1 LSRDEKLLVINVLAN
16 SIPAGGPMS
25 GGDRIWIE
33 CAKRW
38 MRDQTVEVRVLTT
51 VEGVERGHDY
61 GLTSIPYIIWSRS
74 GSKGSN
80 VYMLY
85 FMRALQGIVSS
96 LRYPNSSERNVVIY
110 SSSDFIPDSIP
121 ALIMKLRFKNAKW
134 IAGFY
139 LFVAKPLSKES
150 PYKGRL
156 FFRSLFYYLSQMPI
170 YWLIQKRA
178 DMVWVTNDLDR
189 YKFING
195 SRLTADQV
203 VAVRGGVDTKT
214 PASIPE
220 PDEKRYDAVFI
231 GRFHPQKGV
240 LELID
245 IWRFVCDKRKDA
257 QLAMIGTGELEAEVK
272 AKILKCGLEKNVTLL
287 GFKDGLEKLKIF
299 KNSKIVVHPAT
310 YDSGGMASAEAMAC
324 GIPGVSFDLPALKTY
339 YPSGML
345 KSPCYDLQGFAEN
358 IIKLLED
365 QNLYTST
372 QREAL
377 KLAER
382 WDWDIRAQELLEVI
396 KKCF

>member
-1 LSRDEKLLVINVLAN
+1 
-16 SIPAGGPMS
+16 
-25 GGDRIWIE
+25 
-33 CAKRW
+33 
-38 MRDQTVEVRVLTT
+38 
-51 VEGVERGHDY
+51 
-61 GLTSIPYIIWSRS
+61 
-74 GSKGSN
+74 
-80 VYMLY
+80 
-85 FMRALQGIVSS
+85 
-96 LRYPNSSERNVVIY
+96 
-110 SSSDFIPDSIP
+110 
-121 ALIMKLRFKNAKW
+121 
-134 IAGFY
+134 
-139 LFVAKPLSKES
+139 
-150 PYKGRL
+150 
-156 FFRSLFYYLSQMPI
+156 
-170 YWLIQKRA
+170 
-178 DMVWVTNDLDR
+178 MVWVTNDLDR